1 LPKIRHMALQWIRFK
16 NGKEKEV
23 NEKLAFDPNLQKI
36 QGFVVID
43 APSGNIVSTPVSG
56 SQKKIVPNADA
67 GLKPVDYEKAFIKQ
81 NMDGQSFSE
90 IAKPN
95 GLHWKQVE
103 KIVGKAKESI
113 AEAIEGGKAAE
124 AIAQEYS
131 LTVEQV
137 AEIVNQKAQ

>member
-1 LPKIRHMALQWIRFK
+1 MPKIRHMALQWIRFK

-23 NEKLAFDPNLQKI
+23 NEKLAFDPALQKA

-43 APSGNIVSTPVSG
+43 APSGNVVSTPQAG
-56 SQKKIVPNADA
+56 NQKKIAPNADA
-67 GLKPVDYEKAFIKQ
+67 GLKAVDYEKTFIKL
-81 NMDGQSFSE
+81 NMDGQSFAE